1 MNFKLMSK
9 MSIAV
14 VAVMVGGSLLTG
26 CSSERQKNEA
36 KEAAA
41 RYWQDKAYPGK
52 AYDVQVIEAEK
63 ADDGKYRVKGIVD
76 GETRVGEFNPDTET
90 FSEGYY
96 SMAHEKTKRIAEL
109 EEEVKYWKDR
119 SDNLDKQ
126 IYKLK
131 VRLNLATGKKVDDFD
146 NASDGGPDDSQP
158 AVRPNAAP
166 AAATVTTPPAA
177 ATKVGTTT
185 TAPHTDGAQSE

>member
-1 MNFKLMSK
+1 MRYL
-9 MSIAV
+9 ILLV
-14 VAVMVGGSLLTG
+14 VICSFLVFSG
-26 CSSERQKNEA
+26 CSSERKKNEA

-52 AYDVQVIEAEK
+52 AYDVQVLEAEK

-96 SMAHEKTKRIAEL
+96 SMAHEKTRRVAEL

-119 SDNLDKQ
+119 SENLEKE

-131 VRLNLATGKKVDDFD
+131 VRLNIATGKKVDEFD
-146 NASDGGPDDSQP
+146 NAGDTKSDGSADSDD
-158 AVRPNAAP
+158 ADKP
-166 AAATVTTPPAA
+166 AAKPAPKHTSDD
-177 ATKVGTTT
+177 ATKT
-185 TAPHTDGAQSE
+185 Q